1 MLLKTK
7 IVRVFTS
14 SLLKK
19 IMMMFILFCK
29 AHMDGAIFLLFK
41 IHFGINLEIA
51 DLKQLLYPS
60 RHLLP
65 EINNENTRIR

>member
-7 IVRVFTS
+7 IVRVFAS

-29 AHMDGAIFLLFK
+29 AHMDGAILLLFK
-41 IHFGINLEIA
+41 IHFGTNLEIA
-51 DLKQLLYPS
+51 DLKQ
-60 RHLLP
+60 R
-65 EINNENTRIR
+65 